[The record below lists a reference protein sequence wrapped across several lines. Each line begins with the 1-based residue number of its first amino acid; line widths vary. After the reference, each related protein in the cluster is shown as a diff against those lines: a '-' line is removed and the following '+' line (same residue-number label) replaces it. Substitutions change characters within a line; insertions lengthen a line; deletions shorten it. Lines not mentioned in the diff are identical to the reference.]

1 MDILN
6 SEREKSKT
14 KNEYLIGFIGCGNM
28 AISIA
33 MGLMNKNLID
43 PCEIIIS
50 GTSSN
55 SFKKWEKFKVT
66 TTLNNVE
73 VVKKSKIIF
82 LCVKPNALAIV
93 SGQFYGFSSLNY
105 PEKSFVSI
113 LAGIELS
120 KIISSF
126 HELEKAKMSF
136 VRAMPNT
143 PLQIGAG
150 ATALTKIDP
159 ISEESLKN
167 LEIIK
172 TLFGALGIVDI
183 VEESKFHAITG
194 LSGSG
199 PAYIY
204 TIIDALSD
212 AGVKQGLPR
221 ELATRFAAQTVFG
234 SSKNVLESG
243 LHPAVLKEQVTS
255 PGGTTIY
262 GVHELERGRIR
273 DTLINAVEAATN
285 RSKELANM

>member
-6 SEREKSKT
+6 SEREESK
-14 KNEYLIGFIGCGNM
+14 KNHEYFIGFIGCGNM

-33 MGLMNKNLID
+33 MGLMNKNMID
-43 PCEIIIS
+43 PSEIIIS

-55 SFKKWEKFKVT
+55 SFKKWEKFKVN

-73 VVKKSKIIF
+73 VVEKSKIIF
-82 LCVKPNALAIV
+82 LCVKPNALTAV
-93 SGQFYGFSSLNY
+93 CSQFS
-105 PEKSFVSI
+105 ERKESFYSKKTLVSI
-113 LAGIELS
+113 LAGIKLA
-120 KIISSF
+120 KIMSYF
-126 HELEKAKMSF
+126 FLVNCKNMSF

-150 ATALTKIDP
+150 ATVLTKIDP
-159 ISEESLKN
+159 ETEDSLKN
-167 LEIIK
+167 LETIK
-172 TLFGALGIVDI
+172 TLFGALGIVDT

-273 DTLINAVEAATN
+273 DTLINAVEAATK
-285 RSKELANM
+285 RSKELARF

>member
-1 MDILN
+1 M
-6 SEREKSKT
+6 
-14 KNEYLIGFIGCGNM
+14 
-28 AISIA
+28 
-33 MGLMNKNLID
+33 
-43 PCEIIIS
+43 
-50 GTSSN
+50 
-55 SFKKWEKFKVT
+55 
-66 TTLNNVE
+66 
-73 VVKKSKIIF
+73 
-82 LCVKPNALAIV
+82 
-93 SGQFYGFSSLNY
+93 
-105 PEKSFVSI
+105 
-113 LAGIELS
+113 
-120 KIISSF
+120 
-126 HELEKAKMSF
+126 KMSF

-150 ATALTKIDP
+150 ATALTEVEPKSD
-159 ISEESLKN
+159 ESTKN
-167 LEIIK
+167 LVIIK

-234 SSKNVLESG
+234 SSKNVLDSG
-243 LHPAVLKEQVTS
+243 LHPTILKEQVTS

-285 RSKELANM
+285 RSKELAKM